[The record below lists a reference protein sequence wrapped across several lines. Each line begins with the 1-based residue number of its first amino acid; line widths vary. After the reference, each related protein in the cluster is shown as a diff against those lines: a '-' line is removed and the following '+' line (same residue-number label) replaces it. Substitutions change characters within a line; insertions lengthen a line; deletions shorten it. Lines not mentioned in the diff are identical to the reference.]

1 MLILASKSA
10 TRKSLLENAG
20 LRFSVASAGIDERE
34 IEQAALTRGEN
45 RAGLARLLAETKALA
60 VSAMTPA
67 ALVIGADQTLDFQG
81 HGFHKPLDGDDAAS
95 RLMAMAGK
103 SHQLHSGVALARQ
116 GSIVWSTVETAV
128 LTFKP
133 FDRKTLDRVL
143 DREGEAILDS
153 VAAYRLE
160 GPSIRLFERIEGD
173 YFTILGLPL
182 LPLLAALEQH
192 APHIFEPG
200 S

>member
-1 MLILASKSA
+1 MLILASKST

-20 LRFSVASAGIDERE
+20 LRFSVASAGVDERE
-34 IEQAALTRGEN
+34 IERTALTQGEN
-45 RAGLARLLAETKALA
+45 RAGLARHLAEAKALA
-60 VSAMTPA
+60 ISASSPQAT
-67 ALVIGADQTLDFQG
+67 VIGADQTIAFEGQG
-81 HGFHKPLDGDDAAS
+81 LHKPHDRDDAAE
-95 RLMAMAGK
+95 RLMGMAGK
-103 SHQLHSGVALARQ
+103 SHQLHSGIALARN
-116 GSIVWSTVETAV
+116 GEIVWSIVETAV

-133 FDRKTLDRVL
+133 FGRKTLDRVL
-143 DREGEAILDS
+143 DLEGEAILDS

-173 YFTILGLPL
+173 YFTVLGLPL

-192 APHIFEPG
+192 APQVFEPG

>member
-1 MLILASKSA
+1 MLILASKST

-20 LRFSVASAGIDERE
+20 LQFSLAGASVNERE
-34 IEQAALTRGEN
+34 IEQAALTEGEN
-45 RAGLARLLAETKALA
+45 RKDVARRLAEAKALA
-60 VSAMTPA
+60 VSTTAPSAM
-67 ALVIGADQTLDFQG
+67 VIGADQTIAFEGRGL
-81 HGFHKPLDGDDAAS
+81 HKPIDRDDAAT
-95 RLMAMAGK
+95 RLMSMAGK
-103 SHQLHSGVALARQ
+103 SHELHSGVALARNGQ
-116 GSIVWSTVETAV
+116 IVWSAVETAV
-128 LTFKP
+128 LTFRP

-143 DREGEAILDS
+143 DLEGEAILDS

-192 APHIFEPG
+192 APKVFEPG